1 MQSETAEFR
10 WNFREIRS
18 RIRRTIFTKGL
29 KPYLVLVLVVFIFSF
44 IGILEFNSSGIIN
57 DLDMKYGRGIVKE
70 DDILNILDYIRNTE
84 TMQSMPEI
92 VRDEIAADIIRSSTI
107 TLSLMSFRISVL
119 TDTSSFWH

>member
-57 DLDMKYGRGIVKE
+57 DLDMKYGRGIVQEE
-70 DDILNILDYIRNTE
+70 DIQDILDYAGNTE
-84 TMQSMPEI
+84 LMRSMPEA
-92 VRDEIAADIIRSSTI
+92 VRESIAPAMIRGT
-107 TLSLMSFRISVL
+107 
-119 TDTSSFWH
+119 